1 MKYREIA
8 RKLRKLGCE
17 EIPRRGGGS
26 HRKWI
31 NRAVGQGTI
40 IPDHGA
46 KDLKMGTVKGVV
58 KQLGLAWEDFESKH

>member
-1 MKYREIA
+1 MKYREIS
-8 RKLRKLGCE
+8 RKLRTLGCE

-31 NRAVGQGTI
+31 NRGSGKGTI

-46 KDLKMGTVKGVV
+46 KDLKNNLVKGVV
-58 KQLGLAWEDFESKH
+58 KQLGLDWKKFEEI

>member
-17 EIPRRGGGS
+17 EIPRRGKGS
-26 HRKWI
+26 HRKWL
-31 NRAVGQGTI
+31 NRATGRGTV

-46 KDLKMGTVKGVV
+46 KELKTGTVRAIVN
-58 KQLGLAWEDFESKH
+58 QLGLELKEFEKI